1 MNFEDFTTAVEVAKS
16 DIQRGDRAAAQL
28 AKLLCGRL
36 RVAGVSPWVLN
47 ELKRELQDFNR
58 QTNSWKKV
66 K

>member
-1 MNFEDFTTAVEVAKS
+1 MNFDDFTSAVEAAKY

-36 RVAGVSPWVLN
+36 RTAGVSPYVLG

-58 QTNSWKKV
+58 QTGAWKVPK
-66 K
+66 